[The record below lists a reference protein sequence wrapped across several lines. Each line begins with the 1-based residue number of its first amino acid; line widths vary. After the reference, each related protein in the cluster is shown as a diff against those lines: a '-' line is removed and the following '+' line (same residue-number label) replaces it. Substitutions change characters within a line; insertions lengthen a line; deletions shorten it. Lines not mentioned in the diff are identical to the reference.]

1 MLNEKEKVD
10 IKKRLRRTSGQI
22 NGIEKMIEEGRY
34 CVDILQQIM
43 AARAAL
49 NQVAL
54 IMIESH
60 TKSCV
65 ANAIKENRTEQ
76 AVDELMGVLSKFTKS

>member
-1 MLNEKEKVD
+1 MLNEQEKID

-22 NGIEKMIEEGRY
+22 NGIEKMVDEGRY
-34 CVDILQQIM
+34 CVDVLQQIM

-65 ANAIKENRTEQ
+65 VNAIKENRTDQ
-76 AVDELMGVLSKFTKS
+76 AVDELMGVLYKFTK

>member
-1 MLNEKEKVD
+1 MLNDKEKVD
-10 IKKRLRRTSGQI
+10 IKKRLRRISGQI
-22 NGIEKMIEEGRY
+22 NGIEKMIDESRY
-34 CVDILQQIM
+34 CVEVLQQIM

-65 ANAIKENRTEQ
+65 VNAIREDRTEE
-76 AVDELMGVLSKFTKS
+76 AIDELMGVLSRFTK

>member
-1 MLNEKEKVD
+1 MLNNREKTD
-10 IKKRLRRTSGQI
+10 IQKRLRRIGGQI
-22 NGIEKMIEEGRY
+22 NGIEKMVDEGRY

-65 ANAIKENRTEQ
+65 VNAIKENRTEE
-76 AVDELMGVLSKFTKS
+76 AIDELIGVLSKFTK

>member
-1 MLNEKEKVD
+1 MLNEREKTDV
-10 IKKRLRRTSGQI
+10 KKRLRRTGGQI
-22 NGIEKMIEEGRY
+22 NGIEKMIDEGRY
-34 CVDILQQIM
+34 CVDVLQQIM

-65 ANAIKENRTEQ
+65 VNAIKENRTEE
-76 AVDELMGVLSKFTKS
+76 AVNELIGVLSKFTK

>member
-1 MLNEKEKVD
+1 MLNDKEQLD
-10 IKKRLRRTSGQI
+10 IKNRLRRIGGQI
-22 NGIEKMIEEGRY
+22 NGIEKMVDDRRY
-34 CVDILQQIM
+34 CVDVLQQIM

-65 ANAIKENRTEQ
+65 VNAIKENRTEQ
-76 AVDELMGVLSKFTKS
+76 AVEELMGVLSKFSK

>member
-1 MLNEKEKVD
+1 MLEEREKAALKT
-10 IKKRLRRTSGQI
+10 RLRRTGGQI
-22 NGIEKMIEEGRY
+22 AGIEKMVDEGRY

-54 IMIESH
+54 IILESH

-65 ANAIKENRTEQ
+65 VNAIKDNRSDE
-76 AVDELMGVLSKFTKS
+76 AIEELMSVLSKFTK

>member
-1 MLNEKEKVD
+1 MLNEREITNV
-10 IKKRLRRTSGQI
+10 KKRLRRIGGQI
-22 NGIEKMIEEGRY
+22 NGIEKMIDDRRY
-34 CVDILQQIM
+34 CVDVLQQIM

-65 ANAIKENRTEQ
+65 VNAIKENRTEE
-76 AVDELMGVLSKFTKS
+76 AVDELMGVLSKFTK

>member
-1 MLNEKEKVD
+1 MLNDKEKID
-10 IKKRLRRTSGQI
+10 IKKRLRRTGGQI
-22 NGIEKMIEEGRY
+22 NGIEKMIDEGRY
-34 CVDILQQIM
+34 CVDVLQQIM

-65 ANAIKENRTEQ
+65 VNAIKEDRTE
-76 AVDELMGVLSKFTKS
+76 AAIDELMGVLSKFTK

>member
-1 MLNEKEKVD
+1 MLNEREQID
-10 IKKRLRRTSGQI
+10 IKNRLRRIGGQI
-22 NGIEKMIEEGRY
+22 NGIEKMVDDRRY
-34 CVDILQQIM
+34 CVDVLQQIM

-65 ANAIKENRTEQ
+65 VNAIKENRTEQ
-76 AVDELMGVLSKFTKS
+76 AVEELMGVLSKFSK

>member
-1 MLNEKEKVD
+1 MLNEKEKSG
-10 IKKRLRRTSGQI
+10 ISKRMRRICGQI
-22 NGIEKMIEEGRY
+22 NGIDKMIDDGRY

-54 IMIESH
+54 IIIESH

-65 ANAIKENRTEQ
+65 VNAIKENRTDE
-76 AVDELMGVLSKFTKS
+76 AVEELMEVLSKFTK

>member
-1 MLNEKEKVD
+1 MLNGKEKED
-10 IKKRLRRTSGQI
+10 IKKRLRKTGGQI
-22 NGIEKMIEEGRY
+22 NGIEKMIDEGRY
-34 CVDILQQIM
+34 CVDVLQQIM

-65 ANAIKENRTEQ
+65 VNAIKENRTEE
-76 AVDELMGVLSKFTKS
+76 AVDELMGVLSKFTK

>member
-1 MLNEKEKVD
+1 MLNEQEKAS
-10 IKKRLRRTSGQI
+10 IKKRLRRIGGQI
-22 NGIEKMIEEGRY
+22 NGIEKMVEESRY
-34 CVDILQQIM
+34 CVDVLQQIM

-65 ANAIKENRTEQ
+65 VNAIKEDRTEQ
-76 AVDELMGVLSKFTKS
+76 AVDELMSVLSKFAK

>member
-1 MLNEKEKVD
+1 MLDDKEKID
-10 IKKRLRRTSGQI
+10 IKKRLRRISGQI
-22 NGIEKMIEEGRY
+22 NGIEKMIDESRY
-34 CVDILQQIM
+34 CVEVLQQIM

-65 ANAIKENRTEQ
+65 VNAIREDRTEE
-76 AVDELMGVLSKFTKS
+76 AIDELMGVLSKFTK

>member
-1 MLNEKEKVD
+1 MLNDKEKID
-10 IKKRLRRTSGQI
+10 IKKRLRRTGGQI
-22 NGIEKMIEEGRY
+22 NGIEKMVEEGRY

-65 ANAIKENRTEQ
+65 ADAIKENRTEQ
-76 AVDELMGVLSKFTKS
+76 AVDELMGVLSKFTK

>member
-1 MLNEKEKVD
+1 MLDEKEQTD
-10 IKKRLRRTSGQI
+10 IKKRLRRISGQI
-22 NGIEKMIEEGRY
+22 GGIEKMVDEHRY
-34 CVDILQQIM
+34 CVDVLQQIM

-65 ANAIKENRTEQ
+65 VNAIKENRTEQ
-76 AVDELMGVLSKFTKS
+76 AVEELMGVLSKFSK

>member
-1 MLNEKEKVD
+1 MLNEKEQID
-10 IKKRLRRTSGQI
+10 LKKRLRRISGQI
-22 NGIEKMIEEGRY
+22 NGIDKMIDEHRY
-34 CVDILQQIM
+34 CIDVLQQIT
-43 AARAAL
+43 AAKAAL

-65 ANAIKENRTEQ
+65 VNAIKENRTNE
-76 AVDELMGVLSKFTKS
+76 AVDELMSILSKISK

>member
-1 MLNEKEKVD
+1 MLNEKEQTD
-10 IKKRLRRTSGQI
+10 IKKRLRRISGQI
-22 NGIEKMIEEGRY
+22 GGIEKMVDEHRY
-34 CVDILQQIM
+34 CVDVLQQIM

-65 ANAIKENRTEQ
+65 VNAIKENRTEQ
-76 AVDELMGVLSKFTKS
+76 AVEELMGVLSKFSK

>member
-1 MLNEKEKVD
+1 MLNEKEKSD
-10 IKKRLRRTSGQI
+10 ISKRMRRICGQI
-22 NGIEKMIEEGRY
+22 NGIDKMIDDSRY

-54 IMIESH
+54 IIIESH

-65 ANAIKENRTEQ
+65 VNAIKENRTDE
-76 AVDELMGVLSKFTKS
+76 AVEELMEVLSKFTK

>member
-1 MLNEKEKVD
+1 MLNEREKANV
-10 IKKRLRRTSGQI
+10 KKRLRRTGGQI
-22 NGIEKMIEEGRY
+22 NGIEKMIDEGRY
-34 CVDILQQIM
+34 CVDVLQQIM

-65 ANAIKENRTEQ
+65 VIAIKENRTDE
-76 AVDELMGVLSKFTKS
+76 AVDELMGVLSKFTK

>member
-1 MLNEKEKVD
+1 MLNEKEKSD
-10 IKKRLRRTSGQI
+10 ISKRMRRIIGQI
-22 NGIEKMIEEGRY
+22 NGIDKMIDDGRY

-65 ANAIKENRTEQ
+65 VNAIKENRTDE
-76 AVDELMGVLSKFTKS
+76 AVEELIEVLSKFTK

>member
-1 MLNEKEKVD
+1 MLDDKEKTD

-22 NGIEKMIEEGRY
+22 NGIEKMIDEGRY
-34 CVDILQQIM
+34 CVDVLQQIM

-54 IMIESH
+54 IMIESY

-65 ANAIKENRTEQ
+65 VNAIKENRTEE
-76 AVDELMGVLSKFTKS
+76 AVDELMGVLSKFTK

>member
-1 MLNEKEKVD
+1 MLNEQEKID

-22 NGIEKMIEEGRY
+22 NGIEKMVDEGRY
-34 CVDILQQIM
+34 CVDVLQQIM

-65 ANAIKENRTEQ
+65 VNAIKENRTEQ
-76 AVDELMGVLSKFTKS
+76 AVDELMGVLSKFTK